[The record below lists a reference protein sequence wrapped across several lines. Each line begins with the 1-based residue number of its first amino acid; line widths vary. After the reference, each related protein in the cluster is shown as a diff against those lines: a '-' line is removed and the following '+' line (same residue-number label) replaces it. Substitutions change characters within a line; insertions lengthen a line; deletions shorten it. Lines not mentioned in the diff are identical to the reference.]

1 MMNKE
6 QALYDFWA
14 SFGVPAYEV
23 TSVPDTASYPRIT
36 YEGLTDNFGNGVA
49 TTISV
54 WSRSTSWAE
63 AEAIKRNI
71 ETRLTRG
78 GYTQAF
84 DYGAIWIKRASPFA
98 QRLGEPEDDSIRR
111 IVINLEYEFIS

>member
-23 TSVPDTASYPRIT
+23 TSVPDIAPFPRIT
-36 YEGLTDNFGNGVA
+36 YEGTTDDFGNKVA

-54 WSRSTSWAE
+54 WSRSTSWKE
-63 AEAIKRNI
+63 AEAIKRLI
-71 ETRLTRG
+71 ELTITRG
-78 GYTQAF
+78 GYMKRF
-84 DYGAIWIKRASPFA
+84 DGGALWIKKASPFA
-98 QRLGEPEDDSIRR
+98 QRLGEPEDDMIRR
-111 IVINLEYEFIS
+111 MVINCEYEYLD